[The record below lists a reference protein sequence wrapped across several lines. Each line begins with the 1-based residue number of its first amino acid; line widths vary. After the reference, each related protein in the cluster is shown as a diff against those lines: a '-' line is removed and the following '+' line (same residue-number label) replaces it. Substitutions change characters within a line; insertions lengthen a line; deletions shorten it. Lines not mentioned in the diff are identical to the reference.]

1 MTETKSKRIP
11 FDADLV
17 RRLVASQFPQWA
29 HLPVSPVTFGG
40 KNNTTFHLGDEM
52 SVRLPSAR
60 AYVAQVEKE
69 QAWLPR
75 LAPLLPLPIPE
86 PVGLGEPGE
95 GYPWPWSV
103 YRWIEG
109 ETAALDRIP
118 DLPRFARDLAGFL
131 RALQAI
137 DVADGPAAGQH
148 NFFRGGPLATYDAQ
162 TRQAITDLGGSI
174 DGATALVIWEQALA
188 AEWSNPPVWL
198 HGDVA
203 AGNLLVKD
211 GKLSAVIDFG
221 ILGVGDPAC
230 DLAIAWTLLHG
241 EARAAFREALPLDAG
256 TWARGRGWTIWKAL
270 IVAAGLPGS
279 SEDEMARSRLIIADL
294 VGEHSQSTSSRP

>member
-1 MTETKSKRIP
+1 MSETKTKRIP

-17 RRLVASQFPQWA
+17 RRLVAAQFPQWA
-29 HLPVSPVTFGG
+29 HLPASPVIFGG

-60 AYVAQVEKE
+60 HYVAQVEKE
-69 QAWLPR
+69 QTWLPR
-75 LAPLLPLPIPE
+75 LAPHLPLPIPE
-86 PVGLGEPGE
+86 PVGLGQPGE
-95 GYPWPWSV
+95 GYPWPWSI

-109 ETAALDRIP
+109 ETAALERID
-118 DLPRFARDLAGFL
+118 DLPQFARDLAAFL
-131 RALQAI
+131 VALQAI
-137 DVADGPAAGQH
+137 DVADGPIAGQH
-148 NFFRGGPLATYDAQ
+148 NFFRGGALATYDEQ
-162 TRQAITDLGGSI
+162 TRQAITDLGDTI
-174 DGATALVIWEQALA
+174 DGAAALAIWEQALA
-188 AEWSNPPVWL
+188 AEWTNPPVWL

-211 GKLSAVIDFG
+211 GRLSAVIDFG

-270 IVAAGLPGS
+270 IVAAGLSGS
-279 SEDEMARSRLIIADL
+279 SDEEGAGSLLIIADL
-294 VGEHSQSTSSRP
+294 VGEHRQ

>member
-1 MTETKSKRIP
+1 MTETKRIP
-11 FDADLV
+11 FDADLA
-17 RRLVASQFPQWA
+17 RRLVAGQFPQWA
-29 HLPVSPVTFGG
+29 HLPVRPVLFGG

-109 ETAALDRIP
+109 ETAALGRIP

-131 RALQAI
+131 RVLQAL
-137 DVADGPAAGQH
+137 DVTDGPAASQH
-148 NFFRGGPLATYDAQ
+148 NFFRGGPLATYDDQ
-162 TRQAITDLGGSI
+162 TRKAIEDLGDSI
-174 DGATALVIWEQALA
+174 DGATALAIWEQALA
-188 AEWSNPPVWL
+188 AQWTNPPVWL

-203 AGNLLVKD
+203 AGNLLVRD

-241 EARAAFREALPLDAG
+241 EARAAFREALPLDDG

-279 SEDEMARSRLIIADL
+279 GEDEMSRSRAIIADL
-294 VGEHSQSTSSRP
+294 VGEHTMSSRP

>member
-1 MTETKSKRIP
+1 MTARIP
-11 FDADLV
+11 FDAALV
-17 RRLVASQFPQWA
+17 RRLVAAQFPQWA
-29 HLPVSPVTFGG
+29 HLPVRPVIFGG
-40 KNNTTFHLGDEM
+40 KNNTTFHLGEEM
-52 SVRLPSAR
+52 SVRLPRAR
-60 AYVAQVEKE
+60 HYVAQVEKE

-75 LAPLLPLPIPE
+75 LAPHLPLPIPE
-86 PVGLGEPGE
+86 PVGLGRAGE

-109 ETAALDRIP
+109 ETADRADIP
-118 DLPRFARDLAGFL
+118 DLPQFARDLAGFL
-131 RALQAI
+131 TALQAI
-137 DVADGPAAGQH
+137 DVADGPVAGQH
-148 NFFRGGPLATYDAQ
+148 NFFRGGPLATYDDQ
-162 TRQAITDLGGSI
+162 TRQAIVDLGDSI
-174 DGATALVIWEQALA
+174 DGGAALAVWEQALA
-188 AEWSNPPVWL
+188 AEWTHPPVWL

-211 GKLSAVIDFG
+211 GRLSAVIDFG

-241 EARAAFREALPLDAG
+241 PARAAFGEALPLDAA

-279 SEDEMARSRLIIADL
+279 SDEERAASRAIIADL
-294 VGEHSQSTSSRP
+294 VGEHT

>member
-11 FDADLV
+11 FDTDLV

-29 HLPVSPVTFGG
+29 HLPVRPVVFGG

-75 LAPLLPLPIPE
+75 LAPQLPLPVPE

-109 ETAALDRIP
+109 ETASLERIP
-118 DLPRFARDLAGFL
+118 DLPQFARDLAGFL
-131 RALQAI
+131 TALQAI
-137 DVADGPAAGQH
+137 DVTDGPAGGQH
-148 NFFRGGPLATYDAQ
+148 NFFRGGPLATYDDQ
-162 TRQAITDLGGSI
+162 TRKAIEELRASI
-174 DGATALVIWEQALA
+174 NGAAALAIWEQALA
-188 AEWSNPPVWL
+188 AEWTNPPVWL

-203 AGNLLVKD
+203 AGNLLVRD
-211 GKLSAVIDFG
+211 GRLSAVIDFG

-241 EARAAFREALPLDAG
+241 EARAAFREALPLDQG

-279 SEDEMARSRLIIADL
+279 SEEEMARSRAIIDDL
-294 VGEHSQSTSSRP
+294 VGEHTTSSRP

>member
-1 MTETKSKRIP
+1 MTEPKSKRIA

-17 RRLVASQFPQWA
+17 RRLVAAQFPQWA
-29 HLPVSPVTFGG
+29 HLPVRPVTFGG
-40 KNNTTFHLGDEM
+40 KNNTTFHLGEAM

-75 LAPLLPLPIPE
+75 LAPHLPLPIPE
-86 PVGLGEPGE
+86 PVGLGQPGE
-95 GYPWPWSV
+95 GYPWAWSI

-109 ETAALDRIP
+109 DTATLERIADP
-118 DLPRFARDLAGFL
+118 PQFARDLAAFL
-131 RALQAI
+131 SALQAL
-137 DVADGPAAGQH
+137 DVTDGPAAGQH
-148 NFFRGGPLATYDAQ
+148 NFFRGGPLATYDDQ
-162 TRQAITDLGGSI
+162 TRQAIEDLGDSI
-174 DGATALVIWEQALA
+174 DGATALAIWEQALA
-188 AEWSNPPVWL
+188 AAWTQPPVWL

-203 AGNLLVKD
+203 AGNLLVRD

-241 EARAAFREALPLDAG
+241 EARAAFREALPLDDG

-279 SEDEMARSRLIIADL
+279 SEEEQTKSRAIIADL
-294 VGEHSQSTSSRP
+294 VGEHITLSRP

>member
-1 MTETKSKRIP
+1 MTEPKSKRIA

-17 RRLVASQFPQWA
+17 RRLVAAQFPRWA
-29 HLPVSPVTFGG
+29 HLPVRPVLFGG

-52 SVRLPSAR
+52 SVRLPSHR

-75 LAPLLPLPIPE
+75 LAPHLPLAIPE
-86 PVGLGEPGE
+86 PVGQGEPGE
-95 GYPWPWSV
+95 GYPWPWSI

-109 ETAALDRIP
+109 ETASLDRIA
-118 DLPRFARDLAGFL
+118 DLPQFARDLAGFL
-131 RALQAI
+131 RALQAR
-137 DVADGPAAGQH
+137 DVTDGPVAGQH
-148 NFFRGGPLATYDAQ
+148 NFFRGGPLATYDDQ
-162 TRQAITDLGGSI
+162 TRKAIEDLGDSI
-174 DGATALVIWEQALA
+174 DGAVALEIWEQALA
-188 AEWSNPPVWL
+188 ADWRNPPVWL

-203 AGNLLVKD
+203 AGNLLVRD

-230 DLAIAWTLLHG
+230 DLAIAWTLLQG
-241 EARAAFREALPLDAG
+241 EARAAFREAMPLDEG

-279 SEDEMARSRLIIADL
+279 SEEEQARSRAIIGDL
-294 VGEHSQSTSSRP
+294 VGEHTTSSRP

>member
-1 MTETKSKRIP
+1 MTETKTKRIA

-17 RRLVASQFPQWA
+17 GRLVAAQFPQWA
-29 HLPVSPVTFGG
+29 HLPVRPVVFGG

-75 LAPLLPLPIPE
+75 LAPHLPLPIPE

-109 ETAALDRIP
+109 ETAALDRIG
-118 DLPRFARDLAGFL
+118 DLRQFARDLAGFL
-131 RALQAI
+131 KVLQSI
-137 DVADGPAAGQH
+137 DVTDGPAAGQH
-148 NFFRGGPLATYDAQ
+148 NFFRGGPLATYDEQ
-162 TRQAITDLGGSI
+162 TRKAIDDLGDSI
-174 DGATALVIWEQALA
+174 DGAAALEIWEQALA
-188 AEWSNPPVWL
+188 AEWNNPPVWL

-203 AGNLLVKD
+203 AGNLLVRD

-241 EARAAFREALPLDAG
+241 QARAAFREALPLDNG

-279 SEDEMARSRLIIADL
+279 SEEEQTKSRAIIADL
-294 VGEHSQSTSSRP
+294 VGEHITSSRP

>member
-1 MTETKSKRIP
+1 MTETKTKRIA

-17 RRLVASQFPQWA
+17 GRLVAAQFPQWA
-29 HLPVSPVTFGG
+29 HLPVRPVVFGG

-75 LAPLLPLPIPE
+75 LAPHLPLPIPE

-109 ETAALDRIP
+109 ETAALDRIG
-118 DLPRFARDLAGFL
+118 DLRQFARDLAGFL
-131 RALQAI
+131 KVLQST
-137 DVADGPAAGQH
+137 DVTDGPAAGQH
-148 NFFRGGPLATYDAQ
+148 NFFRGGPLATYDEQ
-162 TRQAITDLGGSI
+162 TRKAIDDLGDSI
-174 DGATALVIWEQALA
+174 DGAAALEIWEQALA
-188 AEWSNPPVWL
+188 AEWNNPPVWL

-203 AGNLLVKD
+203 AGNLLVRD

-241 EARAAFREALPLDAG
+241 QARAAFREALPLDNG

-279 SEDEMARSRLIIADL
+279 SDEEMARSRAIIGDL
-294 VGEHSQSTSSRP
+294 VSEHT

>member
-1 MTETKSKRIP
+1 MTETKRIA
-11 FDADLV
+11 FDADLA
-17 RRLVASQFPQWA
+17 RRLVATQFPQWA
-29 HLPVSPVTFGG
+29 HLPVRPVVFGG

-60 AYVAQVEKE
+60 HYVAQVEKE

-75 LAPLLPLPIPE
+75 LAPQLPLPIPE
-86 PVGLGEPGE
+86 PVGLGAPGE

-109 ETAALDRIP
+109 ETAALERIA
-118 DLPRFARDLAGFL
+118 DLSQFARDLAAFL
-131 RALQAI
+131 TALQAI
-137 DVADGPAAGQH
+137 DVTDGPVAGQH
-148 NFFRGGPLATYDAQ
+148 NFFRGGALSTYDAQ
-162 TRQAITDLGGSI
+162 TRQAIIDLGETI
-174 DGATALVIWEQALA
+174 DGATALSIWEQALA
-188 AEWSNPPVWL
+188 AECSNPPVWL

-211 GKLSAVIDFG
+211 GRLSAVIDFG

-241 EARAAFREALPLDAG
+241 PARAAFREALPLDEG

-270 IVAAGLPGS
+270 IVAAGLSGS
-279 SEDEMARSRLIIADL
+279 DDEERTKSRAIIADL
-294 VGEHSQSTSSRP
+294 VGEHR

>member
-1 MTETKSKRIP
+1 MTARIP
-11 FDADLV
+11 FDAALV
-17 RRLVASQFPQWA
+17 RRLVAAQFPQWA
-29 HLPVSPVTFGG
+29 HLPVRPVIFGG
-40 KNNTTFHLGDEM
+40 KNNTTFHLGEEM
-52 SVRLPSAR
+52 SVRLPRAR
-60 AYVAQVEKE
+60 HYVAQVEKE

-75 LAPLLPLPIPE
+75 LAPHLPLPIPE
-86 PVGLGEPGE
+86 PVGLGRAGE

-109 ETAALDRIP
+109 ETADRADIP
-118 DLPRFARDLAGFL
+118 DLPQFARDLAGFL
-131 RALQAI
+131 TALQAI
-137 DVADGPAAGQH
+137 DVADGPVAGQH
-148 NFFRGGPLATYDAQ
+148 NFFRGGPLATYDDQ
-162 TRQAITDLGGSI
+162 TRQAIVDLGDSI
-174 DGATALVIWEQALA
+174 DGGAALAVWEQALA
-188 AEWSNPPVWL
+188 AEWTHPPVWL

-211 GKLSAVIDFG
+211 GRLSAVIDFG

-241 EARAAFREALPLDAG
+241 PARAAFGEALPLDAA

-279 SEDEMARSRLIIADL
+279 SDEERAASRAIIADL
-294 VGEHSQSTSSRP
+294 VGEPT

>member
-1 MTETKSKRIP
+1 MTEPKSKRIA

-17 RRLVASQFPQWA
+17 RRLVAAQFPRWA
-29 HLPVSPVTFGG
+29 HLPVRPVLFGG

-52 SVRLPSAR
+52 SVRLPSHR

-75 LAPLLPLPIPE
+75 LAPHLPLAIPE
-86 PVGLGEPGE
+86 PVGQGEPGE
-95 GYPWPWSV
+95 GYPWPWSI

-109 ETAALDRIP
+109 ETASLDRIP
-118 DLPRFARDLAGFL
+118 DLPQFARDLAGFL
-131 RALQAI
+131 RALQAR
-137 DVADGPAAGQH
+137 DVTDGPVAGQH
-148 NFFRGGPLATYDAQ
+148 NFFRGGPLATYDDQ
-162 TRQAITDLGGSI
+162 TRQAIEDLGDSI
-174 DGATALVIWEQALA
+174 DGAVALEIWEQALA
-188 AEWSNPPVWL
+188 ADWSNPPVWL
-198 HGDVA
+198 HGDLA
-203 AGNLLVKD
+203 AGNLLVRD

-241 EARAAFREALPLDAG
+241 EARAAFREAMPLDEG

-270 IVAAGLPGS
+270 IVAARLPGS
-279 SEDEMARSRLIIADL
+279 SEDEQARSRAIVVDL
-294 VGEHSQSTSSRP
+294 VGEHTTSSRP

>member
-1 MTETKSKRIP
+1 MTDAKPKRIA

-17 RRLVASQFPQWA
+17 RRLVAAQFPQWA
-29 HLPVSPVTFGG
+29 HLPVRPVVFGG

-60 AYVAQVEKE
+60 HYVAQVEKE

-75 LAPLLPLPIPE
+75 LAPRLPLPIPE
-86 PVGLGEPGE
+86 PVGRGEPGE

-109 ETAALDRIP
+109 ETAALDRIG
-118 DLPRFARDLAGFL
+118 DLPRFARDLAAFL
-131 RALQAI
+131 TALQAI
-137 DVADGPAAGQH
+137 DVTDGPVAGQH
-148 NFFRGGPLATYDAQ
+148 NFFRGGALATYDDQ

-174 DGATALVIWEQALA
+174 DGATALAIWEQALA
-188 AEWSNPPVWL
+188 AQWTTRPVWL

-241 EARAAFREALPLDAG
+241 EARAAFREALPLDDG

-270 IVAAGLPGS
+270 IVAAGLSGS
-279 SEDEMARSRLIIADL
+279 SEDERAKSRAIIADL
-294 VGEHSQSTSSRP
+294 GGEHRQATP

>member
-1 MTETKSKRIP
+1 
-11 FDADLV
+11 
-17 RRLVASQFPQWA
+17 
-29 HLPVSPVTFGG
+29 

-52 SVRLPSAR
+52 SVRLPSHR

-75 LAPLLPLPIPE
+75 LAPHLPLPIPQ

-95 GYPWPWSV
+95 GYPWPWSI

-109 ETAALDRIP
+109 ETASLDRIP
-118 DLPRFARDLAGFL
+118 DLPQFARDLAGFL
-131 RALQAI
+131 RALQAR
-137 DVADGPAAGQH
+137 DVTDGPEAGQH
-148 NFFRGGPLATYDAQ
+148 NFFRGGPLATYDDQ
-162 TRQAITDLGGSI
+162 TRQAIEDLGDSI
-174 DGATALVIWEQALA
+174 DGAVALQIWEQALA
-188 AEWSNPPVWL
+188 ADWSNPPVWL
-198 HGDVA
+198 HGDLA
-203 AGNLLVKD
+203 AGNLLVRE

-241 EARAAFREALPLDAG
+241 EARAAFREAMPLDEG

-279 SEDEMARSRLIIADL
+279 SEDEQARSRAIVVDL
-294 VGEHSQSTSSRP
+294 VGEHTTSSRP

>member
-1 MTETKSKRIP
+1 MTEPKSKRIP

-29 HLPVSPVTFGG
+29 HLPVSPVAFGG
-40 KNNTTFHLGDEM
+40 KNNTTFHLGDQL

-75 LAPLLPLPIPE
+75 LAPHLPLPIPE
-86 PVGLGEPGE
+86 PVGLGAPGE

-109 ETAALDRIP
+109 ETAALERIA
-118 DLPRFARDLAGFL
+118 DLPQFARDLAGFL
-131 RALQAI
+131 SALQAL
-137 DVADGPAAGQH
+137 DVTDGPIAGQH
-148 NFFRGGPLATYDAQ
+148 NFFRGGPLATYDDQ
-162 TRQAITDLGGSI
+162 TRKAIADLGHSI
-174 DGATALVIWEQALA
+174 DGATALAIWERALA
-188 AEWSNPPVWL
+188 AEWTNPPVWL

-211 GKLSAVIDFG
+211 GRLGAVIDFG

-230 DLAIAWTLLHG
+230 DLAIAWTLLQG
-241 EARAAFREALPLDAG
+241 QARTAFREALPMDEG

-279 SEDEMARSRLIIADL
+279 DEAEQTKSRAIIADL
-294 VGEHSQSTSSRP
+294 VGEHITSSRP